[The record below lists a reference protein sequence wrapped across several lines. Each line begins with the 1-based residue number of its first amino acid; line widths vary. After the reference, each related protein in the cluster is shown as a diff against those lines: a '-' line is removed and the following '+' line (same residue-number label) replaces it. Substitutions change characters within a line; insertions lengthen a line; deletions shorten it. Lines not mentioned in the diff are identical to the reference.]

1 MQLVDWQIRKYV
13 ESGKLGITPFNIE
26 QINPNSYDL
35 RLADEFVRYRDFIEI
50 DEDYNTTIIDP
61 YNPDTIN
68 YELETVESETY
79 IIKPYEFIL
88 ARTVETVSLPDDICA
103 QVGGKSSL
111 ARIGLSVHQT
121 AGFGDAG
128 FSGTYTLELF
138 NANRRPIKLYA
149 GMKIAQ
155 IMFNETEK
163 ACRPYN
169 VRKSSKYQDQV
180 NTTISKYD
188 LNTKP
193 QLEIRNV

>member
-13 ESGKLGITPFNIE
+13 ESNKLGITPFNID

-35 RLADEFVRYRDFIEI
+35 RLSDEFVRYKTFFEVV
-50 DEDYNTTIIDP
+50 EDTSMIIDP
-61 YNPDTIN
+61 YNSNTIN
-68 YELETVESETY
+68 SELETVVNETY
-79 IIKPYEFIL
+79 ILEPQEFIL
-88 ARTVETVSLPDDICA
+88 ARTVETVSLPDNICA

-111 ARIGLSVHQT
+111 ARLGLSVHQT

-138 NANRRPIKLYA
+138 NANCRPIKLYA

-169 VRKSSKYQDQV
+169 VRKNSKYQNQV
-180 NTTISKYD
+180 NTTVSKYNQ
-188 LNTKP
+188 NTGP
-193 QLEIRNV
+193 YMEIRNV